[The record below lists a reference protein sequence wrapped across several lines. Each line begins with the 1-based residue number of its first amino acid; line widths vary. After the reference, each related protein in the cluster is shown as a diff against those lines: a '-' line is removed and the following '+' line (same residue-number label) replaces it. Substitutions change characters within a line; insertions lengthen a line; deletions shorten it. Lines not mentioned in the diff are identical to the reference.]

1 MLKLSPGRA
10 HRELCRAFPKLF
22 SLTRVVPVEARA
34 RRKLGFAIARDA
46 RAIVV
51 EHATP
56 SEWFRALGELVR
68 DQELT
73 TLEVTPEFDFR
84 GLMIDASRNG
94 VPHVASL
101 EQRIVELA
109 LLGINQLT
117 LYTEDTYEVQGH
129 PLVGYM
135 RGPYSKAELRRVVRF
150 AKAFGIE
157 MFPCIQTLAHLEQV
171 LQYRKAYTPLRD
183 TASVLSVNAKGTRDF
198 VAACLDSASAPY
210 DSRAI
215 HIGMDEPWD
224 LGRGACFEINR
235 PIDPRELYLKHL
247 KVVARLCAERK
258 LEPIV
263 WGDFVLGQHTF
274 NGDLPMTEAQCRQL
288 PKNITLNYWSYFA
301 EDEHAYRADMRRFR
315 QHDFEPI
322 VSPAL
327 WNWDRFWGLYD
338 KARRTFEPMLRAA
351 KACGVRRVLMT
362 MWSDDG
368 HEAPDRSN
376 FPGLACYAEHCF
388 RAQPQD
394 ADVAR
399 MVQTLTGDPLAS
411 FLLPSALDCPDEL
424 ALRDNG
430 NLAKTFTWDDPL
442 LGLFSAHMANR
453 PMTPHYQAMT
463 LRLRAQAQRAAP
475 RNRTL
480 FQFAAQLAA
489 CLTFKADLRT
499 RAQAAYLAGD
509 RGKLLAAV
517 RDTTKTI
524 SAMRRLWRA
533 HRKVWLEENKP
544 FGLEIL
550 DLRYGGQLSR
560 LHVFRDRLR
569 DHLAG
574 RAHRI
579 EEFDVKPQNFLG
591 NYPFHGRKYRGTA
604 SPVFSIW
611 V

>member
-10 HRELCRAFPKLF
+10 HHELCSAFPKLF
-22 SLTRVVPVEARA
+22 SLTRGVPVKARS
-34 RRKLGFAIARDA
+34 RRKSGFAIARA
-46 RAIVV
+46 AHGVVV

-56 SEWFRALGELVR
+56 SEWFRALGELAR
-68 DQELT
+68 DPKLA
-73 TLEVTPEFDFR
+73 TLEVVPEFDFR

-101 EQRIVELA
+101 ELRIVELA

-129 PLVGYM
+129 PLIGYM
-135 RGPYSKAELRRVVRF
+135 RGPYAKAELQRVVRF
-150 AKAFGIE
+150 AKLFGIE

-171 LQYRKAYTPLRD
+171 LQYRKAYAPLRD
-183 TASVLSVNAKGTRDF
+183 TASVLSVKAKGTREL

-274 NGDLPMTEAQCRQL
+274 NGDVPMTSAQWRQL
-288 PKNITLNYWSYFA
+288 PKNITLDYWSYA
-301 EDEHAYRADMRRFR
+301 PEDEQTYRADMRRFR
-315 QHDFEPI
+315 RHDFEPI
-322 VSPAL
+322 VSPSL

-338 KARRTFEPMLRAA
+338 KAKRTFEPMLRAA
-351 KACGVRRVLMT
+351 KAEGVRRVLMT

-376 FPGLACYAEHCF
+376 FPGLVRYAEHCF
-388 RAQPQD
+388 RAAPRD
-394 ADVAR
+394 VDVAG
-399 MVQTLTGDPLAS
+399 MVQALTGDSLAS
-411 FLLPSALDCPDEL
+411 FLLPSALDCPDEI

-430 NLAKTFTWDDPL
+430 NLAKTLIWDDPL
-442 LGLFSAHMANR
+442 LGLFSAHMADR
-453 PMTPHYQAMT
+453 PMTRHYQALT
-463 LRLRAQAQRAAP
+463 LELRAQARRAAP

-480 FQFAAQLAA
+480 FQFASQLAA
-489 CLTFKADLRT
+489 CLTFKADLRS
-499 RAQAAYLAGD
+499 RARAAYLSAD

-517 RDTTKTI
+517 RDTGKTI
-524 SAMRRLWRA
+524 SAMQRLWRA

-544 FGLEIL
+544 FGLETL

-560 LHVFRDRLR
+560 LQVFRERLR

-574 RAHRI
+574 RAERI
-579 EEFDVKPQNFLG
+579 EELEVKPQNFLG
-591 NYPFHGRKYRGTA
+591 DYPFHGRKYRGTA